1 MPRGGERIRVRPR
14 LRSVS
19 VRRLLTSIWADGHAQ
34 RERVLSRRSP
44 VGVVVFDVRLAVP
57 AVP

>member
-1 MPRGGERIRVRPR
+1 MPRGGERIRVRSR

-34 RERVLSRRSP
+34 RWPVLSCRSP
-44 VGVVVFDVRLAVP
+44 VGVVVFDVSLSLP